1 MDKMI
6 VVLDDVEFALQQLLP
21 MRVNGVATCWM
32 LVACPPRLTRHASR
46 WVSRSAR
53 EAWRAKWSQ
62 DLLDKV
68 EAVLLKP
75 GDQVRRFEV
84 KGTLAEFTQSLQR
97 DMGPARVL
105 DARRPKLGYDAPPA
119 TEGQPMPR
127 DGRLALSGSTAAMGA
142 LLILAAE

>member
-6 VVLDDVEFALQQLLP
+6 VVLDDAEFALQQLLP

-68 EAVLLKP
+68 EAVLL
-75 GDQVRRFEV
+75 
-84 KGTLAEFTQSLQR
+84 SS
-97 DMGPARVL
+97 
-105 DARRPKLGYDAPPA
+105 PKACSA
-119 TEGQPMPR
+119 TW
-127 DGRLALSGSTAAMGA
+127 GRLACSMPAVPSWATTRRLPPRANPCPATAV
-142 LLILAAE
+142 